1 MPGRGEALASLEAG
15 EGDGAVGGQDRTAH
29 RAVVDAGSAGQID
42 GDDAQRTAPRFSGG
56 DERGDE
62 GGGVGSQWSGG
73 ADAGEPIQDEPAVDE
88 ECLDGGH
95 GLNGVLVGSVGV
107 AVAGSVDGDAMA
119 AGLLQGDG
127 MRVLGD
133 EHGTDRAAAV

>member
-1 MPGRGEALASLEAG
+1 M
-15 EGDGAVGGQDRTAH
+15 
-29 RAVVDAGSAGQID
+29 
-42 GDDAQRTAPRFSGG
+42 
-56 DERGDE
+56 
-62 GGGVGSQWSGG
+62 
-73 ADAGEPIQDEPAVDE
+73 DE

-95 GLNGVLVGSVGV
+95 GLNGVPVGSVGV

>member
-1 MPGRGEALASLEAG
+1 M
-15 EGDGAVGGQDRTAH
+15 VGGQDRTVH
-29 RAVVDAGSAGQID
+29 RAVVDAGSAGQVD
-42 GDDAQRTAPRFSGG
+42 GDDTQRTAPRFSGG

-73 ADAGEPIQDEPAVDE
+73 ADAGEPVQDEPAVDE

-95 GLNGVLVGSVGV
+95 GLNGVPVGSVGV

-119 AGLLQGDG
+119 ASLLQGDG
-127 MRVLGD
+127 MWCSVTSTAL
-133 EHGTDRAAAV
+133 DRAAAV